1 MIAKSLALIVVT
13 LAVIGPGSYLLHVA
27 WQRGGWPKRV
37 AVAVLVAM
45 LALVVWLFLPGEPG
59 MSVEHRISEFV
70 GAWGILFMVL
80 GLLVIA
86 VAALGKSKSRKSK
99 FVGSKPDRTRAER
112 NESNEH
118 E

>member
-1 MIAKSLALIVVT
+1 MIAKSLAVIVVT

-37 AVAVLVAM
+37 AVAMLMAM

-59 MSVEHRISEFV
+59 TSVEHRISDFV

-86 VAALGKSKSRKSK
+86 VAALGKTREEKN
-99 FVGSKPDRTRAER
+99 RTARETSDHER
-112 NESNEH
+112 R
-118 E
+118 